1 MLLLNF
7 KIEMK
12 RTEMENCARKYGI
25 SSEETLKVSQELDKL
40 LNIQNKSICKVV
52 INKYVEQVYQYRIN

>member
-1 MLLLNF
+1 MLLINF

-25 SSEETLKVSQELDKL
+25 SSKETLKVSQELDKL
-40 LNIQNKSICKVV
+40 LNIQNKSNVELT
-52 INKYVEQVYQYRIN
+52 YV

>member
-12 RTEMENCARKYGI
+12 RTEMEICAKKYGV

-40 LNIQNKSICKVV
+40 LNIFFQNKF
-52 INKYVEQVYQYRIN
+52 INKFVIDKNVELTM